1 MNLRQMECFL
11 AVADELHFRR
21 AADRLR
27 LAPPSVSE
35 AVAGLERSLGSR
47 LVERTS
53 RRVQLTPFGAEF
65 AAAIRPP
72 IEALYQAHRTAR
84 LRSAQHRD
92 LVVAHTPELGR
103 LILPGLVDAWPAATA
118 GDDEARNRWRP
129 VPMHTPEQLA
139 AVADGEVDVGLC
151 WSVPEQPGIASAVLG
166 EFPLVAVLQASD
178 PLASRREVALADL
191 RTRQILI
198 TPRADNPYLDTRLQA
213 DITRAGIPR
222 TRVEEVARYD
232 EMAVHV
238 ATRGHVGI
246 HPGPIALTNTL
257 PAVVFRP
264 IADASDRVRI
274 CAISH
279 AEARTD
285 SIVALVESLRS
296 IVGALDVG
304 GAVDGSAVDV
314 GGAVG

>member
-21 AADRLR
+21 AADRLH

-35 AVAGLERSLGSR
+35 AIAGLERSLGSR

-53 RRVQLTPFGAEF
+53 RRVRLTPFGAEF
-65 AAAIRPP
+65 AAAIRQP
-72 IEALYQAHRTAR
+72 IEALQQAHRTAR
-84 LRSAQHRD
+84 LRSINHRD
-92 LVVAHTPELGR
+92 LVIAHTPELGQ
-103 LILPGLVDAWPAATA
+103 LILPGLVDAWPAAAAEDA
-118 GDDEARNRWRP
+118 GAAADDEARSRWRP

-139 AVADGEVDVGLC
+139 AVAEGEVDVGLC
-151 WSVPEQPGIASAVLG
+151 WSVPEQPGIVVSTVLG

-178 PLASRREVALADL
+178 PLASRHEVTLADL

-198 TPRADNPYLDTRLQA
+198 TPRADNPYLDSQLQA
-213 DITRAGIPR
+213 DIVRAGIPR
-222 TRVEEVARYD
+222 THVEEVGRYD
-232 EMAVHV
+232 EMAMHV
-238 ATRGHVGI
+238 ATRGHVGV
-246 HPGPIALTNTL
+246 HPGPIALTNLL
-257 PAVVFRP
+257 PTVVCRP

-285 SIVALVESLRS
+285 SIAALITSLRS
-296 IVGALDVG
+296 IVDTLDLG
-304 GAVDGSAVDV
+304 DKLT
-314 GGAVG
+314 